1 MRFMAFKLEADEF
14 SNRKHWPS
22 LIKNKFSF
30 VEIFFIHI
38 SLWKRVKKIIYCY
51 SLPAVWQTAIAKSP
65 AVETSSS

>member
-38 SLWKRVKKIIYCY
+38 SLWKRVKKGF
-51 SLPAVWQTAIAKSP
+51 TAIVYQQFGRQQSRNLQL
-65 AVETSSS
+65 